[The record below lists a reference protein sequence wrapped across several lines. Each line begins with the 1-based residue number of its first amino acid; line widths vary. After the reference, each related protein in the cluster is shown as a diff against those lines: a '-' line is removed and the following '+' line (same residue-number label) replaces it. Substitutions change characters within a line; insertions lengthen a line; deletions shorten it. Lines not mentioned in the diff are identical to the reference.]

1 MRVKGAK
8 KRVAIALAAALVVSG
23 IGYVPKADA
32 ESVTQVTGDYSQ
44 EVNEVCDTMEFVVS
58 DPAFGSVGGEWAA
71 LVLGRA
77 GRMTEE
83 WKTKYLAA
91 VKTSFD
97 NVSETLKA
105 QNKLHRIKLTENSRA
120 IIGLYSAGADVT
132 DFNGWNLCASLAGDN
147 VGGDKTEESADY
159 TATLKQGINGPIYAL
174 IALDYAGY
182 KSEGETKVTDV
193 TEENTTTLRD
203 DYLNDILSK
212 EISGGGWALSGTSA
226 DPDITM
232 MAVQA
237 LSKYT
242 YLPEVN
248 DAVERALTVMSSK
261 QNAQGGYSSWGSVNA
276 ESISQVICG
285 LTMLGIDPTTDER
298 FIKNGNTLVDAL
310 KSFSAD
316 CVKDKVTYSEYRGY
330 AHAEQNGVMKYN
342 QMATEQAGYAM
353 VALWC
358 QKKGQKLYQN
368 GFRDIPDTTPTVT
381 PIATPEVTETPTAA
395 PSEPAV
401 PTVTPVQSENPDAG
415 ETAAPT
421 AVPTMTPS
429 AAPTTPASAV
439 PTKAPATP
447 VTPAPTAVATKMPT
461 PTAVATKMP
470 APTAVATKIPVIPTP
485 AATTKPAIPT
495 PATTTKPENPD
506 IVPTATPKAPE
517 PTKAPVTTKTPEPT
531 KTPEVTKAP
540 EPTKT
545 PETTKKPAATK
556 APETTVISKIVKK
569 AAVEKGKKITIKAI
583 VNGKKVKC
591 KVSSYNKKALKVTVK
606 NGKLVIKAKKKAK
619 AGKTYKVVIKYKKGK
634 KTVKKTVKI
643 TVK

>member
-58 DPAFGSVGGEWAA
+58 DPAFGSMGGEWAA

-105 QNKLHRIKLTENSRA
+105 QNKLHRTKLTENSRA

-132 DFNGWNLCASLAGDN
+132 DFNGWNLCAPLAGDN

-182 KSEGETKVTDV
+182 NSEGETKVTNV

-203 DYLNDILSK
+203 DYLNYILSK
-212 EISGGGWALSGTSA
+212 EIPGGGWALFGDSA

-261 QNAQGGYSSWGSVNA
+261 QNDQGGYSSWGSVNA
-276 ESISQVICG
+276 ESIAQVICG

-330 AHAEQNGVMKYN
+330 AHAEQNGVMKYD

-415 ETAAPT
+415 ETAAPS

-439 PTKAPATP
+439 PTKTPATP
-447 VTPAPTAVATKMPT
+447 VT
-461 PTAVATKMP
+461 P

-485 AATTKPAIPT
+485 AATTKP
-495 PATTTKPENPD
+495 
-506 IVPTATPKAPE
+506 E
-517 PTKAPVTTKTPEPT
+517 PTKAPVPTKAPEPMKTPEA
-531 KTPEVTKAP
+531 TKAP

-545 PETTKKPAATK
+545 PETAKKPAVTK

>member
-44 EVNEVCDTMEFVVS
+44 EVNEVCDTMEFVVTE
-58 DPAFGSVGGEWAA
+58 PTFGSMSGEWAA

-105 QNKLHRIKLTENSRA
+105 QNKLHSRKLTDNSRA
-120 IIGLYSAGADVT
+120 IIGLYSADADVT
-132 DFNGWNLCASLAGDN
+132 NFYGWNLCAPLAGDN
-147 VGGDKTEESADY
+147 VGGDKTEESQDY
-159 TATLKQGINGPIYAL
+159 KDTIWQGINGPVYAL

-330 AHAEQNGVMKYN
+330 AHVANSDGTYSYN

-368 GFRDIPDTTPTVT
+368 GFRDIPDTTPT
-381 PIATPEVTETPTAA
+381 ATPEVTETPTATPEVTETPTTA

-415 ETAAPT
+415 ETAAPS

-429 AAPTTPASAV
+429 AAPTTPAFAV
-439 PTKAPATP
+439 PTKAPVTP
-447 VTPAPTAVATKMPT
+447 VTPSPTAVATKMPT
-461 PTAVATKMP
+461 PTAVATK
-470 APTAVATKIPVIPTP
+470 IPV
-485 AATTKPAIPT
+485 IPT

-506 IVPTATPKAPE
+506 IVPTETPKAPE
-517 PTKAPVTTKTPEPT
+517 PTKIPVTTTKPENPDVVPT
-531 KTPEVTKAP
+531 KTP
-540 EPTKT
+540 
-545 PETTKKPAATK
+545 K
-556 APETTVISKIVKK
+556 APETIVISKIVKK

>member
-132 DFNGWNLCASLAGDN
+132 DFNGWNLCAPLAGDN

-517 PTKAPVTTKTPEPT
+517 PTKAPVPTKTPEP
-531 KTPEVTKAP
+531 
-540 EPTKT
+540 
-545 PETTKKPAATK
+545 TKKPAATK

>member
-44 EVNEVCDTMEFVVS
+44 EVNEVCDTIEFVVS
-58 DPAFGSVGGEWAA
+58 NPAFGSAGGEWAA
-71 LVLGRA
+71 LILGRS

-91 VKTSFD
+91 VKSSFD
-97 NVSETLKA
+97 EIEAKSPELKEA
-105 QNKLHRIKLTENSRA
+105 NKLDSNKSTENSRA

-132 DFNGWNLCASLAGDN
+132 DFNGWNLCAPLAGDN
-147 VGGDKTEESADY
+147 VGGDKTEESQDY
-159 TATLKQGINGPIYAL
+159 KDTIWQGINGLVYAL

-182 KSEGETKVTDV
+182 QSAGETKVTDLS
-193 TEENTTTLRD
+193 EENVTTLRD
-203 DYLNDILSK
+203 DYIYKIL
-212 EISGGGWALSGTSA
+212 ELQLADGGWAFYGNSS

-248 DAVERALTVMSSK
+248 DAVESALAVMSSK
-261 QNAQGGYSSWGSVNA
+261 QNDQGGYTSWGTANS

-298 FIKNGNTLVDAL
+298 FIKNGNTIVDAL
-310 KSFSAD
+310 KSFSAEYE
-316 CVKDKVTYSEYRGY
+316 KDNVTYSEYHGY

-368 GFRDIPDTTPTVT
+368 GFRDIPDTTPTST
-381 PIATPEVTETPTAA
+381 PAVTPEVTEAPTAA

-415 ETAAPT
+415 ETAAPS
-421 AVPTMTPS
+421 AAPTMAPS

-439 PTKAPATP
+439 PTKAPVTP
-447 VTPAPTAVATKMPT
+447 VTPVPTAVAPT
-461 PTAVATKMP
+461 
-470 APTAVATKIPVIPTP
+470 PTP
-485 AATTKPAIPT
+485 AATTKPVIPT
-495 PATTTKPENPD
+495 PATTTKPVNPD
-506 IVPTATPKAPE
+506 VVPTPTPKAPE
-517 PTKAPVTTKTPEPT
+517 VS
-531 KTPEVTKAP
+531 KAP
-540 EPTKT
+540 ETTKT
-545 PETTKKPAATK
+545 PETTNAPETTKTPTATEAPETTK
-556 APETTVISKIVKK
+556 ASETTVISKIVKK
-569 AAVEKGKKITIKAI
+569 AAVEKGKKITIKAV

-591 KVSSYNKKALKVTVK
+591 KVASYNKKALKVTVK
-606 NGKLVIKAKKKAK
+606 NGKLVIKATKKAK
-619 AGKTYKVVIKYKKGK
+619 TGKTYKVVIKYKKGK
-634 KTVKKTVKI
+634 KTVRKTVKI

>member
-44 EVNEVCDTMEFVVS
+44 EVNEVCDTIEFVVS
-58 DPAFGSVGGEWAA
+58 DPAFGSAGGEWAA
-71 LVLGRA
+71 LILGRS

-91 VKTSFD
+91 VKSSFD
-97 NVSETLKA
+97 EIEAKSPELKEA
-105 QNKLHRIKLTENSRA
+105 NKLSSRNLTENSRA

-132 DFNGWNLCASLAGDN
+132 DFYGWNLCAPLAGDN
-147 VGGDKTEESADY
+147 VGGDKTEESQDY
-159 TATLKQGINGPIYAL
+159 KDTIWQGINGTVYAL

-182 KSEGETKVTDV
+182 KSEGETEVTDV

-203 DYLNDILSK
+203 DYICKIL
-212 EISGGGWALSGTSA
+212 ELQLADGGWAFYGDSS

-242 YLPEVN
+242 YLPKVN
-248 DAVERALTVMSSK
+248 DAVESALAVMSSK
-261 QNAQGGYSSWGSVNA
+261 QNDQGGYASWGSVNS

-298 FIKNGNTLVDAL
+298 FIKNGNTIVDAL
-310 KSFSAD
+310 KSFNVE
-316 CVKDKVTYSEYRGY
+316 CQKDNVTYSEYRGY

-368 GFRDIPDTTPTVT
+368 GFRDIPDTTPTST
-381 PIATPEVTETPTAA
+381 PVVTPEVTEA
-395 PSEPAV
+395 
-401 PTVTPVQSENPDAG
+401 
-415 ETAAPT
+415 
-421 AVPTMTPS
+421 
-429 AAPTTPASAV
+429 
-439 PTKAPATP
+439 
-447 VTPAPTAVATKMPT
+447 
-461 PTAVATKMP
+461 
-470 APTAVATKIPVIPTP
+470 
-485 AATTKPAIPT
+485 PT
-495 PATTTKPENPD
+495 PATTTKPVNPD
-506 IVPTATPKAPE
+506 VVPTSTPKAPE
-517 PTKAPVTTKTPEPT
+517 VS
-531 KTPEVTKAP
+531 KAP
-540 EPTKT
+540 ETTKT
-545 PETTKKPAATK
+545 PETTNAPETTKTPTATEAPSAAK

-569 AAVEKGKKITIKAI
+569 AAVEKGKKITIKTV

-591 KVSSYNKKALKVTVK
+591 KVASYNKKALKVTVK

>member
-1 MRVKGAK
+1 M
-8 KRVAIALAAALVVSG
+8 
-23 IGYVPKADA
+23 
-32 ESVTQVTGDYSQ
+32 
-44 EVNEVCDTMEFVVS
+44 
-58 DPAFGSVGGEWAA
+58 
-71 LVLGRA
+71 
-77 GRMTEE
+77 
-83 WKTKYLAA
+83 
-91 VKTSFD
+91 
-97 NVSETLKA
+97 
-105 QNKLHRIKLTENSRA
+105 
-120 IIGLYSAGADVT
+120 T
-132 DFNGWNLCASLAGDN
+132 DFNGWNLCAPLAGDN

-182 KSEGETKVTDV
+182 NSEGETKVTNV

-203 DYLNDILSK
+203 DYLNYILSK

-330 AHAEQNGVMKYN
+330 AHAELNGVMKYD

-368 GFRDIPDTTPTVT
+368 GFRDIPDTTPTVK

-401 PTVTPVQSENPDAG
+401 PTATPVQSENPDAG
-415 ETAAPT
+415 ETAAPS

-429 AAPTTPASAV
+429 AEPTTPASAV

-447 VTPAPTAVATKMPT
+447 VTPAPTAVATKMP
-461 PTAVATKMP
+461 V
-470 APTAVATKIPVIPTP
+470 
-485 AATTKPAIPT
+485 IPT

-517 PTKAPVTTKTPEPT
+517 PTKTPEA
-531 KTPEVTKAP
+531 TKAP

-545 PETTKKPAATK
+545 PETAKKPAVTK
-556 APETTVISKIVKK
+556 VPETIVISKIVKK

>member
-58 DPAFGSVGGEWAA
+58 DPKFGSEGGEWAA

-105 QNKLHRIKLTENSRA
+105 QNKLHRIKLTDNSRA

-132 DFNGWNLCASLAGDN
+132 DFYGWNLCAPLAGDN
-147 VGGDKTEESADY
+147 AGGDKTEKSADY

-193 TEENTTTLRD
+193 MEENTTTLRD
-203 DYLNDILSK
+203 DYLNYILSK

-381 PIATPEVTETPTAA
+381 PIATPEVTETPTTA

-415 ETAAPT
+415 ETAAPS

-429 AAPTTPASAV
+429 AAPTTSASAV

-447 VTPAPTAVATKMPT
+447 VTPAPTAVATKT
-461 PTAVATKMP
+461 
-470 APTAVATKIPVIPTP
+470 PTAVATKIPVIPTP

-517 PTKAPVTTKTPEPT
+517 PTKTPEA
-531 KTPEVTKAP
+531 TKAP

-545 PETTKKPAATK
+545 PETAKKPAVTK
-556 APETTVISKIVKK
+556 APETIVISKIVKK

>member
-71 LVLGRA
+71 LALGRT

-132 DFNGWNLCASLAGDN
+132 DFYGWNLCAPLAGDN
-147 VGGDKTEESADY
+147 AGGDKTEKSADY

-174 IALDYAGY
+174 ISLDYAGY

-203 DYLNDILSK
+203 DYLNYILSK

-232 MAVQA
+232 MAVQG

-248 DAVERALTVMSSK
+248 DAVKRALTVMSSK
-261 QNAQGGYSSWGSVNA
+261 QNDQGGYASWGTVNA
-276 ESISQVICG
+276 ESIAQVICG

-330 AHAEQNGVMKYN
+330 AHVANSDGTYSYN

-368 GFRDIPDTTPTVT
+368 GFRDIPAATPT
-381 PIATPEVTETPTAA
+381 ATPEVTEAPTEA

-415 ETAAPT
+415 ETAAPS
-421 AVPTMTPS
+421 AVPTMTPT
-429 AAPTTPASAV
+429 AAPTTPAFAV
-439 PTKAPATP
+439 PTKAPVTP

-470 APTAVATKIPVIPTP
+470 VIPTP
-485 AATTKPAIPT
+485 VTTTKPANPA

-506 IVPTATPKAPE
+506 IVPTETP
-517 PTKAPVTTKTPEPT
+517 
-531 KTPEVTKAP
+531 KAP

-545 PETTKKPAATK
+545 PEATQ

-569 AAVEKGKKITIKAI
+569 AAVEKGEKITIKAV

>member
-58 DPAFGSVGGEWAA
+58 DPTFGSVGGEWAA

-97 NVSETLKA
+97 NVSESLKA
-105 QNKLHRIKLTENSRA
+105 QNKLHRVKLTENSRA

-132 DFNGWNLCASLAGDN
+132 DFYGWNLCAPLAGDN
-147 VGGDKTEESADY
+147 AGGDKTEESADY

-174 IALDYAGY
+174 ISLDYAGY

-203 DYLNDILSK
+203 DYLNYILSEEK
-212 EISGGGWALSGTSA
+212 SDGGWALSGDSA

-248 DAVERALTVMSSK
+248 DAVESALAVMSSK
-261 QNAQGGYSSWGSVNA
+261 QNDQGGYSSWGSVNA
-276 ESISQVICG
+276 EFIAQVICG

-316 CVKDKVTYSEYRGY
+316 YVKDEVTYSEYRGY
-330 AHAEQNGVMKYN
+330 AHVANSDGTYTYN

-368 GFRDIPDTTPTVT
+368 GFRDIPAATPTAT
-381 PIATPEVTETPTAA
+381 PTATPEVTETPTAA
-395 PSEPAV
+395 PSESAV
-401 PTVTPVQSENPDAG
+401 PTVAPVPSETPAAG
-415 ETAAPT
+415 ETAAPS
-421 AVPTMTPS
+421 AAPTTVPS
-429 AAPTTPASAV
+429 AVPTTPASAV
-439 PTKAPATP
+439 PTKTPVSP
-447 VTPAPTAVATKMPT
+447 VTPAPTAVAPMPT
-461 PTAVATKMP
+461 PVATKL
-470 APTAVATKIPVIPTP
+470 PVPTP
-485 AATTKPAIPT
+485 VTTTKPVIPT

-506 IVPTATPKAPE
+506 IVPTPTPKAPE
-517 PTKAPVTTKTPEPT
+517 TSKTPEA
-531 KTPEVTKAP
+531 TKAP
-540 EPTKT
+540 EA
-545 PETTKKPAATK
+545 TKKPAATK

-569 AAVEKGKKITIKAI
+569 AAVEKGEKITIKAV

>member
-58 DPAFGSVGGEWAA
+58 DPAFGSMGGEWAA

-105 QNKLHRIKLTENSRA
+105 QNKLHRTKLTENSRA

-132 DFNGWNLCASLAGDN
+132 DFNGWNLCAPLAGDN

-182 KSEGETKVTDV
+182 NSEGETKVTDV

-203 DYLNDILSK
+203 DYLNYILSK
-212 EISGGGWALSGTSA
+212 EIPGGGWALFGDSA

-330 AHAEQNGVMKYN
+330 AHVANSDGTYSYN

-415 ETAAPT
+415 ETAAP
-421 AVPTMTPS
+421 S
-429 AAPTTPASAV
+429 A
-439 PTKAPATP
+439 
-447 VTPAPTAVATKMPT
+447 
-461 PTAVATKMP
+461 
-470 APTAVATKIPVIPTP
+470 
-485 AATTKPAIPT
+485 
-495 PATTTKPENPD
+495 
-506 IVPTATPKAPE
+506 VPTATPKAPE
-517 PTKAPVTTKTPEPT
+517 PTKTPEATKTPEPT
-531 KTPEVTKAP
+531 KTPEATKSP

-545 PETTKKPAATK
+545 PETTKKPAVTK
-556 APETTVISKIVKK
+556 APETIVISKIVKK

-606 NGKLVIKAKKKAK
+606 NGKLVIKARKKAK

>member
-58 DPAFGSVGGEWAA
+58 DPTFGSVGGEWAA

-97 NVSETLKA
+97 NVSESLKA
-105 QNKLHRIKLTENSRA
+105 QNKLHRVKLTENSRA

-132 DFNGWNLCASLAGDN
+132 DFYGWNLCAPLAGDN
-147 VGGDKTEESADY
+147 AGGDKTEESADY

-174 IALDYAGY
+174 ISLDYAGY

-203 DYLNDILSK
+203 DYLNYILSEEK
-212 EISGGGWALSGTSA
+212 SDGGWALSGDSA

-248 DAVERALTVMSSK
+248 DAVESALAVMSSK
-261 QNAQGGYSSWGSVNA
+261 QNDQGGYSSWGSVNA
-276 ESISQVICG
+276 ESIAQVICG

-316 CVKDKVTYSEYRGY
+316 YVKDEVTYSEYRGY
-330 AHAEQNGVMKYN
+330 AHAEQNGVMKYD

-368 GFRDIPDTTPTVT
+368 GFRDIPAATPTAT
-381 PIATPEVTETPTAA
+381 PTATPEVTETPTAA
-395 PSEPAV
+395 PTAV
-401 PTVTPVQSENPDAG
+401 APMPTPVATKLP
-415 ETAAPT
+415 
-421 AVPTMTPS
+421 VP
-429 AAPTTPASAV
+429 
-439 PTKAPATP
+439 TP
-447 VTPAPTAVATKMPT
+447 VT
-461 PTAVATKMP
+461 
-470 APTAVATKIPVIPTP
+470 
-485 AATTKPAIPT
+485 TTKPVIPT

-506 IVPTATPKAPE
+506 IVPTPTPKAPE
-517 PTKAPVTTKTPEPT
+517 TSKTPEPT
-531 KTPEVTKAP
+531 KTPEA
-540 EPTKT
+540 
-545 PETTKKPAATK
+545 TKKPAATK

-569 AAVEKGKKITIKAI
+569 AAVEKGEKITIKAV

>member
-58 DPAFGSVGGEWAA
+58 DPTFGSVGGEWAA

-97 NVSETLKA
+97 NVSESLKA
-105 QNKLHRIKLTENSRA
+105 QNKLHRVKLTENSRA

-132 DFNGWNLCASLAGDN
+132 DFYGWNLCAPLAGDN
-147 VGGDKTEESADY
+147 AGGDKTEESADY

-174 IALDYAGY
+174 ISLDYAGY

-203 DYLNDILSK
+203 DYLNYILSEEK
-212 EISGGGWALSGTSA
+212 SDGGWALSGDSA

-248 DAVERALTVMSSK
+248 DAVESALAVMSSK
-261 QNAQGGYSSWGSVNA
+261 QNDQGGYSSWGSVNA
-276 ESISQVICG
+276 ESIAQVICG

-316 CVKDKVTYSEYRGY
+316 YVKDEVTYSEYRGY
-330 AHAEQNGVMKYN
+330 AHVANSDGTYTYN

-368 GFRDIPDTTPTVT
+368 GFRDIPAAIPTATPT
-381 PIATPEVTETPTAA
+381 ATPEVTETPTAA
-395 PSEPAV
+395 PTAV
-401 PTVTPVQSENPDAG
+401 APMPTPVATKLP
-415 ETAAPT
+415 
-421 AVPTMTPS
+421 VP
-429 AAPTTPASAV
+429 
-439 PTKAPATP
+439 TP
-447 VTPAPTAVATKMPT
+447 VT
-461 PTAVATKMP
+461 
-470 APTAVATKIPVIPTP
+470 
-485 AATTKPAIPT
+485 TTKPVIPT

-506 IVPTATPKAPE
+506 IVPTPTPKAPE
-517 PTKAPVTTKTPEPT
+517 TSKTPEA
-531 KTPEVTKAP
+531 TKAP
-540 EPTKT
+540 EA
-545 PETTKKPAATK
+545 TKKPAATK

-569 AAVEKGKKITIKAI
+569 AAVEKGEKITIKAV

>member
-32 ESVTQVTGDYSQ
+32 ESVTQVTGDCSQ
-44 EVNEVCDTMEFVVS
+44 EVNEVCDTMEFVV
-58 DPAFGSVGGEWAA
+58 DEPAFGSVCGEWAA

-91 VKTSFD
+91 VKTSLD
-97 NVSETLKA
+97 GMSETLKA

-132 DFNGWNLCASLAGDN
+132 DFNGWNLCAPLAGDN

-203 DYLNDILSK
+203 DYLNYILSK
-212 EISGGGWALSGTSA
+212 EISDGGWALSGTSA

-232 MAVQA
+232 MTVQA

-330 AHAEQNGVMKYN
+330 AHVANSDGTYSYD

-395 PSEPAV
+395 PSETAV

-415 ETAAPT
+415 ETAAPS

-429 AAPTTPASAV
+429 AAPTTPAFAV
-439 PTKAPATP
+439 PTKAPVTP
-447 VTPAPTAVATKMPT
+447 VTPAPTAVATKMPI

-470 APTAVATKIPVIPTP
+470 TPTAVTTKIPVIPTP
-485 AATTKPAIPT
+485 AATTKL
-495 PATTTKPENPD
+495 ENPD
-506 IVPTATPKAPE
+506 IVPTETPKAPE
-517 PTKAPVTTKTPEPT
+517 TS
-531 KTPEVTKAP
+531 KAP

-556 APETTVISKIVKK
+556 APKTTVISKIVKK
-569 AAVEKGKKITIKAI
+569 AAVEKGEKITIKAI

>member
-8 KRVAIALAAALVVSG
+8 KRVAIALAVALVVSG

-58 DPAFGSVGGEWAA
+58 DPKFDSMGGEWAA

-91 VKTSFD
+91 VKTSLD
-97 NVSETLKA
+97 GMSETLKA
-105 QNKLHRIKLTENSRA
+105 QNKLHSRKLTDNSRA
-120 IIGLYSAGADVT
+120 IIGLYSADADVT
-132 DFNGWNLCASLAGDN
+132 NFYGWNLCAPLAGDN
-147 VGGDKTEESADY
+147 VGGDKTEESQDY
-159 TATLKQGINGPIYAL
+159 KDTIWQGINGPVYAL

-193 TEENTTTLRD
+193 MEENTTTLRD

-212 EISGGGWALSGTSA
+212 KIPGGGWALSGTSA

-248 DAVERALTVMSSK
+248 DAVESALTVMSSK

-330 AHAEQNGVMKYN
+330 AHVANSDGTYSYN

-381 PIATPEVTETPTAA
+381 PIATPEVTETPTTA

-415 ETAAPT
+415 ETAAPS

-447 VTPAPTAVATKMPT
+447 VTPAPTAVATKIPA
-461 PTAVATKMP
+461 PTAVATKT
-470 APTAVATKIPVIPTP
+470 PTAVATKIPVIPTP

-517 PTKAPVTTKTPEPT
+517 PTKTPEA
-531 KTPEVTKAP
+531 TKAP

-545 PETTKKPAATK
+545 PETAKKPAVTK
-556 APETTVISKIVKK
+556 APETIVISKIVKK

>member
-58 DPAFGSVGGEWAA
+58 DPAFGSMGGEWAA

-83 WKTKYLAA
+83 WKTKYLAT

-105 QNKLHRIKLTENSRA
+105 QNKLHRTKLTENSRA

-132 DFNGWNLCASLAGDN
+132 DFNGWNLCAPLAGDN

-182 KSEGETKVTDV
+182 NSEGETKVTNV

-203 DYLNDILSK
+203 DYLNYILSK
-212 EISGGGWALSGTSA
+212 EIPGGGWALFGDSA

-261 QNAQGGYSSWGSVNA
+261 QNDQGGYSSWGSVNA
-276 ESISQVICG
+276 ESIAQVICG

-330 AHAEQNGVMKYN
+330 AHAEQNGVMKYD

-415 ETAAPT
+415 ETAAPS

-429 AAPTTPASAV
+429 AEPTTPASAV

-447 VTPAPTAVATKMPT
+447 VTPAPTAVATKMP
-461 PTAVATKMP
+461 V
-470 APTAVATKIPVIPTP
+470 
-485 AATTKPAIPT
+485 IPT

-517 PTKAPVTTKTPEPT
+517 PTKTPEA
-531 KTPEVTKAP
+531 TKAP

-545 PETTKKPAATK
+545 PETAKKPAVTK
-556 APETTVISKIVKK
+556 VPETIVISKIVKK

>member
-58 DPAFGSVGGEWAA
+58 DPAFGSMGGEWAA

-105 QNKLHRIKLTENSRA
+105 QNKLHRTKLTENSRA

-132 DFNGWNLCASLAGDN
+132 DFNGWNLCAPLAGDN

-182 KSEGETKVTDV
+182 NSEGETKVTNV

-203 DYLNDILSK
+203 DYLNYILSK
-212 EISGGGWALSGTSA
+212 EIPGGGWALFGDSA

-261 QNAQGGYSSWGSVNA
+261 QNDQGGYSSWGSVNA
-276 ESISQVICG
+276 ESIAQVICG

-330 AHAEQNGVMKYN
+330 AHAEQNGVMKYD

-415 ETAAPT
+415 ETAAPS

-439 PTKAPATP
+439 PTKTPATP
-447 VTPAPTAVATKMPT
+447 VT
-461 PTAVATKMP
+461 P

-485 AATTKPAIPT
+485 E
-495 PATTTKPENPD
+495 TTTKPENPD
-506 IVPTATPKAPE
+506 IVPTATPKTPE
-517 PTKAPVTTKTPEPT
+517 PTKAPEA
-531 KTPEVTKAP
+531 TKAP

-545 PETTKKPAATK
+545 PETTKKPAVTK
-556 APETTVISKIVKK
+556 VPETIVISKIVKK

>member
-44 EVNEVCDTMEFVVS
+44 EVNEVCDTIEFVVS
-58 DPAFGSVGGEWAA
+58 DPVFGSAGGEWAA
-71 LVLGRA
+71 LILGRS

-91 VKTSFD
+91 VKSSFD
-97 NVSETLKA
+97 EIEAKSSELKEA
-105 QNKLHRIKLTENSRA
+105 NKLSSRNLTENSRA

-132 DFNGWNLCASLAGDN
+132 DFYGWNLCAPLAGDN
-147 VGGDKTEESADY
+147 VGGDKTEESQDY
-159 TATLKQGINGPIYAL
+159 KDTIWQGINGTVYAL

-182 KSEGETKVTDV
+182 KSEGETEVTDV

-203 DYLNDILSK
+203 DYICKIL
-212 EISGGGWALSGTSA
+212 ELQLADGGWAFYGDSS

-242 YLPEVN
+242 YLPKVN
-248 DAVERALTVMSSK
+248 DAVERALAVMSSK
-261 QNAQGGYSSWGSVNA
+261 QNDQGGYASWGSVNS

-298 FIKNGNTLVDAL
+298 FIKNGNTIVDAL
-310 KSFSAD
+310 KSFNVE
-316 CVKDKVTYSEYRGY
+316 CQKDNVTYSEYRGY
-330 AHAEQNGVMKYN
+330 AHAEQNGVMKYD

-368 GFRDIPDTTPTVT
+368 GFRDIPDTTPTST
-381 PIATPEVTETPTAA
+381 PVVTPEVTEAPTAA

-415 ETAAPT
+415 ETAAPS
-421 AVPTMTPS
+421 AAPTMAPS

-439 PTKAPATP
+439 PTKAPVTP
-447 VTPAPTAVATKMPT
+447 VTPVPTAVAPT
-461 PTAVATKMP
+461 PTT
-470 APTAVATKIPVIPTP
+470 
-485 AATTKPAIPT
+485 AATTKPVIPT
-495 PATTTKPENPD
+495 PATTTKPVNPD
-506 IVPTATPKAPE
+506 VVPTPTPKAPE
-517 PTKAPVTTKTPEPT
+517 VS
-531 KTPEVTKAP
+531 KAP
-540 EPTKT
+540 ETTKT
-545 PETTKKPAATK
+545 PETTNAPETTKTPSAAK

-569 AAVEKGKKITIKAI
+569 AAVEKGKKITIKTV

-591 KVSSYNKKALKVTVK
+591 KVASYNKKALKVTAK

>member
-132 DFNGWNLCASLAGDN
+132 DFNGWNLCAPLAGDN

-517 PTKAPVTTKTPEPT
+517 
-531 KTPEVTKAP
+531 
-540 EPTKT
+540 
-545 PETTKKPAATK
+545 
-556 APETTVISKIVKK
+556 TTVISKIVKK

>member
-58 DPAFGSVGGEWAA
+58 DPAFGSMGGEWAA

-105 QNKLHRIKLTENSRA
+105 QNKLHRTKLTENSRA

-132 DFNGWNLCASLAGDN
+132 DFNGWNLCAPLAGDN

-182 KSEGETKVTDV
+182 NSEGETKVTNV

-203 DYLNDILSK
+203 DYLNYILSK
-212 EISGGGWALSGTSA
+212 EIPGGGWALFGDSA

-330 AHAEQNGVMKYN
+330 AHVANSDGTYSYN

-415 ETAAPT
+415 ETAAP
-421 AVPTMTPS
+421 S
-429 AAPTTPASAV
+429 A
-439 PTKAPATP
+439 
-447 VTPAPTAVATKMPT
+447 
-461 PTAVATKMP
+461 
-470 APTAVATKIPVIPTP
+470 
-485 AATTKPAIPT
+485 
-495 PATTTKPENPD
+495 
-506 IVPTATPKAPE
+506 VPTATPKAPE
-517 PTKAPVTTKTPEPT
+517 PTKTPEA
-531 KTPEVTKAP
+531 TKAP

-545 PETTKKPAATK
+545 PETAKKPAVTK
-556 APETTVISKIVKK
+556 VPETIVISKIVKK

>member
-58 DPAFGSVGGEWAA
+58 DPAFGSMGGEWAA

-105 QNKLHRIKLTENSRA
+105 QNKLHRTKLTENSRA

-132 DFNGWNLCASLAGDN
+132 DFNGWNLCAPLAGDN

-182 KSEGETKVTDV
+182 NSEGETKVTNV

-203 DYLNDILSK
+203 DYLNYILSK
-212 EISGGGWALSGTSA
+212 EIPGGGWALFGDSA

-261 QNAQGGYSSWGSVNA
+261 QNDQGGYSSWGSVNA
-276 ESISQVICG
+276 ESIAQVICG

-330 AHAEQNGVMKYN
+330 AHAEQNGVMKYD

-415 ETAAPT
+415 ETAAP
-421 AVPTMTPS
+421 S
-429 AAPTTPASAV
+429 A
-439 PTKAPATP
+439 
-447 VTPAPTAVATKMPT
+447 
-461 PTAVATKMP
+461 
-470 APTAVATKIPVIPTP
+470 
-485 AATTKPAIPT
+485 
-495 PATTTKPENPD
+495 
-506 IVPTATPKAPE
+506 VPTATPKAPE
-517 PTKAPVTTKTPEPT
+517 PTKTPEATKAPEPT
-531 KTPEVTKAP
+531 KTPEATKAP

-545 PETTKKPAATK
+545 PETTKKPAVTK
-556 APETTVISKIVKK
+556 APETIVISKIVKK

>member
-44 EVNEVCDTMEFVVS
+44 EVNEVCDTMEFVVTE
-58 DPAFGSVGGEWAA
+58 PTFGSMSGEWAA

-132 DFNGWNLCASLAGDN
+132 DFYGWNLCAPLAGDN
-147 VGGDKTEESADY
+147 AGGDKTEKSADY

-174 IALDYAGY
+174 ISLDYAGY

-203 DYLNDILSK
+203 DYLNYILSEEK
-212 EISGGGWALSGTSA
+212 SDGGWALSGTSA

-330 AHAEQNGVMKYN
+330 AHVANSDGTYSYN

-368 GFRDIPDTTPTVT
+368 GFRDIPDTTPT
-381 PIATPEVTETPTAA
+381 ATPEVTETPTATPEVTETPTTA

-415 ETAAPT
+415 ETAAPS

-429 AAPTTPASAV
+429 AAPTTPAFAV
-439 PTKAPATP
+439 PTKAPVTP
-447 VTPAPTAVATKMPT
+447 VTPAPTAVATK
-461 PTAVATKMP
+461 
-470 APTAVATKIPVIPTP
+470 IPV
-485 AATTKPAIPT
+485 IPT

-506 IVPTATPKAPE
+506 IVPTETP
-517 PTKAPVTTKTPEPT
+517 
-531 KTPEVTKAP
+531 KAP

>member
-58 DPAFGSVGGEWAA
+58 DPAFSSVGGEWAA

-91 VKTSFD
+91 VKTSLD
-97 NVSETLKA
+97 GMSETLKA
-105 QNKLHRIKLTENSRA
+105 QNKLHSRKLTDNSRA
-120 IIGLYSAGADVT
+120 IIGLYSADADVT
-132 DFNGWNLCASLAGDN
+132 NFYGWNLCAPLAGDN
-147 VGGDKTEESADY
+147 VGGDKTEESQDY
-159 TATLKQGINGPIYAL
+159 KDIIWQGINGPVYAL

-193 TEENTTTLRD
+193 MEENTTTLRD
-203 DYLNDILSK
+203 DYLNYILSK
-212 EISGGGWALSGTSA
+212 KIPGGGWALSGTSA

-248 DAVERALTVMSSK
+248 DAVESALTVMSSK

-330 AHAEQNGVMKYN
+330 AHVANSDGTYSYN

-517 PTKAPVTTKTPEPT
+517 PTK
-531 KTPEVTKAP
+531 
-540 EPTKT
+540 T

>member
-58 DPAFGSVGGEWAA
+58 DPAFGSMGGEWAA

-105 QNKLHRIKLTENSRA
+105 QNKLHRTKLTENSRA

-132 DFNGWNLCASLAGDN
+132 DFNGWNLCAPLAGDN

-182 KSEGETKVTDV
+182 NSEGETKVTNV

-203 DYLNDILSK
+203 DYLNYILSK
-212 EISGGGWALSGTSA
+212 EIPGGGWALFGDSA

-330 AHAEQNGVMKYN
+330 AHVANSDGTYSYN

-415 ETAAPT
+415 ETAAP
-421 AVPTMTPS
+421 S
-429 AAPTTPASAV
+429 A
-439 PTKAPATP
+439 
-447 VTPAPTAVATKMPT
+447 
-461 PTAVATKMP
+461 
-470 APTAVATKIPVIPTP
+470 
-485 AATTKPAIPT
+485 
-495 PATTTKPENPD
+495 
-506 IVPTATPKAPE
+506 VPTATPKAPE
-517 PTKAPVTTKTPEPT
+517 PTKTPEA
-531 KTPEVTKAP
+531 TKAP

-545 PETTKKPAATK
+545 PETTKKPAVTK
-556 APETTVISKIVKK
+556 APETIVISKIVKK

>member
-58 DPAFGSVGGEWAA
+58 DPAFGSMGGEWAA

-105 QNKLHRIKLTENSRA
+105 QNKLHRTKLTENSRA

-132 DFNGWNLCASLAGDN
+132 DFNGWNLCAPLAGDN

-182 KSEGETKVTDV
+182 NSEGETKVTNV

-203 DYLNDILSK
+203 DYLNYILSK
-212 EISGGGWALSGTSA
+212 EIPGGGWALFGDSA

-330 AHAEQNGVMKYN
+330 AHVANSDGTYSYN

-415 ETAAPT
+415 ETAAP
-421 AVPTMTPS
+421 S
-429 AAPTTPASAV
+429 A
-439 PTKAPATP
+439 
-447 VTPAPTAVATKMPT
+447 
-461 PTAVATKMP
+461 
-470 APTAVATKIPVIPTP
+470 
-485 AATTKPAIPT
+485 
-495 PATTTKPENPD
+495 
-506 IVPTATPKAPE
+506 VPTATPKAPE
-517 PTKAPVTTKTPEPT
+517 PTKTPEATKAPEPT
-531 KTPEVTKAP
+531 KTPEATKAP

-545 PETTKKPAATK
+545 PETTKKPAVTK
-556 APETTVISKIVKK
+556 VPETIVISKIVKK

>member
-1 MRVKGAK
+1 MGVKGAK

-58 DPAFGSVGGEWAA
+58 DPAFGSMGGEWAA

-105 QNKLHRIKLTENSRA
+105 QNKLHRTKLTENSRA

-132 DFNGWNLCASLAGDN
+132 DFNGWNLCAPLAGDN

-182 KSEGETKVTDV
+182 NSEGETKVTNV

-203 DYLNDILSK
+203 DYLNYILSK
-212 EISGGGWALSGTSA
+212 EIPGGGWALFGDSA

-261 QNAQGGYSSWGSVNA
+261 QNDQGGYSSWGSVNA
-276 ESISQVICG
+276 ESIAQVICG

-330 AHAEQNGVMKYN
+330 AHAEQNGVMKYD

-415 ETAAPT
+415 ETAAPS

-439 PTKAPATP
+439 PTKTPATP

-461 PTAVATKMP
+461 
-470 APTAVATKIPVIPTP
+470 PTAVATKIPVIPTP

-517 PTKAPVTTKTPEPT
+517 PTKTPEA
-531 KTPEVTKAP
+531 TKAP

-545 PETTKKPAATK
+545 PETAKKPAVTK
-556 APETTVISKIVKK
+556 APETIVISKIVKK

>member
-58 DPAFGSVGGEWAA
+58 DPAFDSVGGEWAA

-91 VKTSFD
+91 VKTSLD
-97 NVSETLKA
+97 GMSETLKA
-105 QNKLHRIKLTENSRA
+105 QNKLHSRKLTENSRA

-132 DFNGWNLCASLAGDN
+132 DFYGWNLCAPLAGDN
-147 VGGDKTEESADY
+147 VGGDKTEESQDY
-159 TATLKQGINGPIYAL
+159 KDTIWQGINGPVYAL

-212 EISGGGWALSGTSA
+212 EISGGGWALFGDSA

-248 DAVERALTVMSSK
+248 DAVERALTVMSSE

-310 KSFSAD
+310 KSFRAD
-316 CVKDKVTYSEYRGY
+316 CVKDNVTYSEYRGY
-330 AHAEQNGVMKYN
+330 AHVANSDGTYSYN

-381 PIATPEVTETPTAA
+381 PIATPEVTETPTTA

-415 ETAAPT
+415 ETAAPS

-447 VTPAPTAVATKMPT
+447 VTPAPTAVATKIPTPTAVATKTPAPTAVATKMPT
-461 PTAVATKMP
+461 PTAVATK
-470 APTAVATKIPVIPTP
+470 IPV
-485 AATTKPAIPT
+485 IPT

-517 PTKAPVTTKTPEPT
+517 PMKTPEA
-531 KTPEVTKAP
+531 TKAP

-545 PETTKKPAATK
+545 PETAKKPAVTK

>member
-58 DPAFGSVGGEWAA
+58 DPAFGSMGGEWAA

-105 QNKLHRIKLTENSRA
+105 QNKLHRTKLTENSRA

-132 DFNGWNLCASLAGDN
+132 DFNGWNLCAPLAGDN

-182 KSEGETKVTDV
+182 NSEGETKVTNV

-203 DYLNDILSK
+203 DYLNYILSK
-212 EISGGGWALSGTSA
+212 EIPGGGWALFGDSA

-261 QNAQGGYSSWGSVNA
+261 QNDQGGYSSWGSVNA

-330 AHAEQNGVMKYN
+330 AHVANSDGTYSYN

-415 ETAAPT
+415 ETAAP
-421 AVPTMTPS
+421 S
-429 AAPTTPASAV
+429 A
-439 PTKAPATP
+439 
-447 VTPAPTAVATKMPT
+447 
-461 PTAVATKMP
+461 
-470 APTAVATKIPVIPTP
+470 
-485 AATTKPAIPT
+485 
-495 PATTTKPENPD
+495 
-506 IVPTATPKAPE
+506 VPTATPKAPE
-517 PTKAPVTTKTPEPT
+517 PTKTPEATKAPEPT
-531 KTPEVTKAP
+531 KTPEATKAP

-545 PETTKKPAATK
+545 PETAKKPAVTK
-556 APETTVISKIVKK
+556 VPETIVISKIVKK
-569 AAVEKGKKITIKAI
+569 AAVEKGKKITIKVI

>member
-91 VKTSFD
+91 VKTSLD
-97 NVSETLKA
+97 GMSETLKA
-105 QNKLHRIKLTENSRA
+105 QNKLHSRKLTENSRA

-132 DFNGWNLCASLAGDN
+132 DFYGWNLCAPLAGDN
-147 VGGDKTEESADY
+147 VGGDKTEESQDY
-159 TATLKQGINGPIYAL
+159 KDTIWQGINGPVYAL

-212 EISGGGWALSGTSA
+212 EISGGGWALFGDSA

-248 DAVERALTVMSSK
+248 DAVERALTVMSSE

-310 KSFSAD
+310 KSFRAD

-330 AHAEQNGVMKYN
+330 AHVANSDGTYSYN

-381 PIATPEVTETPTAA
+381 PIATPEVTETPTTA

-415 ETAAPT
+415 ETAAPS

-447 VTPAPTAVATKMPT
+447 VTPAPTAVATKIPT
-461 PTAVATKMP
+461 PTAVATKTPAPTAVATKMP
-470 APTAVATKIPVIPTP
+470 KPTAVATKIPV
-485 AATTKPAIPT
+485 IPT

-517 PTKAPVTTKTPEPT
+517 PTKTPEA
-531 KTPEVTKAP
+531 TKAP

-545 PETTKKPAATK
+545 PETAKKPAVTK
-556 APETTVISKIVKK
+556 APETIVISKIVKK